1 MIPMQRLALEEH
13 RSEHGKDNQHNH
25 FLNHLELHQR
35 ERTSVL
41 HKADAVGRNLE
52 KVFKEG
58 RVCPKNPYDVV
69 QSE

>member
-13 RSEHGKDNQHNH
+13 RSEHGKDNQRNH

-41 HKADAVGRNLE
+41 HKTDAHVAMPAMYLPRDRN
-52 KVFKEG
+52 
-58 RVCPKNPYDVV
+58 P
-69 QSE
+69 